1 MSVSSYNLNSA
12 CCDAVPSKL
21 YVPVPLAWKLNP
33 TFASPPVA
41 ERTGFHPVAEFA
53 KVTSFTALAT
63 VSKIINSLPFASA
76 IYHRSSNL
84 GAVSVLLVRVSVLDT
99 VGTLTDATLN
109 LPAHF
114 GTRFIFISV
123 LPPVAVWV
131 IVQIHQVNTL

>member
-84 GAVSVLLVRVSVLDT
+84 GAVSVLLVRVSVFAMRET
-99 VGTLTDATLN
+99 VPVALGNVNVLFVEASHETLN
-109 LPAHF
+109 IA
-114 GTRFIFISV
+114 SV
-123 LPPVAVWV
+123 
-131 IVQIHQVNTL
+131 HH